1 MRSLP
6 EGFRWEMTFR
16 RMASTTWGAGTT
28 GKPTWPRRAL
38 QREKRGVIWR
48 KRVAWDEVSRIFWG
62 ETAGKFTDRRQKG
75 DRNDAEPSNNG
86 ITLTHWNV
94 IETSLWHNHKK
105 TCENMPSSP
114 PILLYYWYRC
124 CRRYY
129 RGKISGTYLL
139 HRGWIIVAVIFTILL
154 LFTSRVVC
162 VG

>member
-1 MRSLP
+1 
-6 EGFRWEMTFR
+6 MTFR
-16 RMASTTWGAGTT
+16 RMASTTWGVGTT

-38 QREKRGVIWR
+38 KRKKRGYF
-48 KRVAWDEVSRIFWG
+48 AQEGMHEMQFHGFFLG

-75 DRNDAEPSNNG
+75 DRNDAKPSNNG

-94 IETSLWHNHKK
+94 IETSLWHNHIK

-129 RGKISGTYLL
+129 RGKISGTYPL
-139 HRGWIIVAVIFTILL
+139 HRVWIIVAVIFTILL

>member
-1 MRSLP
+1 
-6 EGFRWEMTFR
+6 MTFR

-48 KRVAWDEVSRIFWG
+48 KRVAWDAVSRIFWG

-105 TCENMPSSP
+105 HAKICRHHH
-114 PILLYYWYRC
+114 LYC
-124 CRRYY
+124 CIIDIDAVVDTTGGKY
-129 RGKISGTYLL
+129 RGPISYTGVELLSQWYLQFCSCL
-139 HRGWIIVAVIFTILL
+139 LPVCGLAAVTHMADARG
-154 LFTSRVVC
+154 
-162 VG
+162 